1 MMEIPTCAPRAYL
14 LKKPGKLTSEEFQK
28 IKEHSSIGGHM
39 LEEILQEVDSN
50 DYLTIAKDMAY
61 YHHERWDGSGYPLGL
76 FGENIPLCAR
86 IMAIADV
93 FDALTSKRT
102 YKEAMPYDEAFEVIR
117 ISAGSHFDPLLV
129 ETFLEAREKIM
140 SIKEE

>member
-1 MMEIPTCAPRAYL
+1 
-14 LKKPGKLTSEEFQK
+14 
-28 IKEHSSIGGHM
+28 M
-39 LEEILQEVDSN
+39 LEDILQEVDSN

-76 FGENIPLCAR
+76 SSENIPLCAR